1 MPTLHAFSDLGRAG
15 VSGQGLLED
24 LRGFFVGVVLTS
36 QMLNGLSIAVSPR
49 YMRSRIE
56 PILVITDASLAALP
70 AGACCCHVRVKTRR
84 AG

>member
-36 QMLNGLSIAVSPR
+36 QMLNGLSIAVSP
-49 YMRSRIE
+49 I
-56 PILVITDASLAALP
+56 AAVY
-70 AGACCCHVRVKTRR
+70 AFAY
-84 AG
+84 